1 VSVPR
6 EARPDPGALRA
17 AAKASRVRRVAIVLG
32 IAGAFATVVALEL
45 PLCPTA
51 TFLGLPCPGCGLTRA
66 TLRLLHADFA
76 GALALHPLSPALA
89 PLIAWLGSKAALDYI
104 GLGTAQRRAVS
115 AKAARRTSAFGFALL
130 ALLLGVWGAR
140 FFGAFG
146 GPVSVSSPGRA
157 LIERVLERRHGPAAS
172 SREAGG
178 GVSSASWPRSTR

>member
-6 EARPDPGALRA
+6 EARSDLGALRA
-17 AAKASRVRRVAIVLG
+17 AAPASRARRVAIVLG
-32 IAGAFATVVALEL
+32 IAGSFAAVVALEL

-51 TFLGLPCPGCGLTRA
+51 TLLGVPCPGCGLTRA
-66 TLRLLHADFA
+66 TLRLLHADLT

-104 GLGTAQRRAVS
+104 GLGSAQRRAVS
-115 AKAARRTSAFGFALL
+115 ARAARLTSAFGFTLL

-157 LIERVLERRHGPAAS
+157 LIERAFDQRHGG
-172 SREAGG
+172 EARAD
-178 GVSSASWPRSTR
+178 VKR